1 MKNEILS
8 IIESLNDS
16 PEIAHI
22 NEMKNEVK
30 EEEVNELNNYVL
42 VRANKGTAIHLA
54 KLTNL
59 VNNKYYVGC
68 GSFNSNRMKTVM
80 VTPLEVNLD
89 NISCK
94 KCKEKLNNIITSNQ

>member
-1 MKNEILS
+1 MKNEIMS

-16 PEIAHI
+16 PEIAYI
-22 NEMKNEVK
+22 NENKNEVK
-30 EEEVNELNNYVL
+30 LNNYVL

-94 KCKEKLNNIITSNQ
+94 KCKEKLKNIITSNQ

>member
-1 MKNEILS
+1 MKNEIMS

-16 PEIAHI
+16 PEIAYI

-30 EEEVNELNNYVL
+30 LNNYVL

-59 VNNKYYVGC
+59 VNNKYHVGC

-94 KCKEKLNNIITSNQ
+94 KCKEKLKNIITSNQ